1 LYWIYGTRDLSYLSD
16 LLSFREKCCSK
27 TSGLNI
33 LDSKQGFCENLS
45 AVGFSDNSV
54 DAVVVT
60 LVLCSVNDQEKS
72 IAEIRRVLKPGG
84 KFFYM
89 EHILADES
97 RQWHR
102 MFQKALMTGG
112 FWPFVADGCCT
123 DRSTDLEMESAG
135 FIELQQKRYDL
146 PLGKE
151 LPIQFRIMGKVVQ
164 PHVMGVATK

>member
-1 LYWIYGTRDLSYLSD
+1 MNNSWFVLNLRD
-16 LLSFREKCCSK
+16 LSFREKCCSK

-33 LDSKQGFCENLS
+33 LDPVQGFCENLS

-60 LVLCSVNDQEKS
+60 LVLCSVKDQEKS
-72 IAEIRRVLKPGG
+72 ISEIRRVLKPGG

-123 DRSTDLEMESAG
+123 DRSTGAFNIRNRLLHLNLSNCVNLKNASIRSDFLT
-135 FIELQQKRYDL
+135 
-146 PLGKE
+146 P
-151 LPIQFRIMGKVVQ
+151 
-164 PHVMGVATK
+164 

>member
-1 LYWIYGTRDLSYLSD
+1 MNNSWFVLNLRD
-16 LLSFREKCCSK
+16 LSFREKCCSK

-33 LDSKQGFCENLS
+33 LDPVQGFCENLS

-97 RQWHR
+97 RQV
-102 MFQKALMTGG
+102 KS
-112 FWPFVADGCCT
+112 V
-123 DRSTDLEMESAG
+123 
-135 FIELQQKRYDL
+135 
-146 PLGKE
+146 
-151 LPIQFRIMGKVVQ
+151 
-164 PHVMGVATK
+164 TKIVILD